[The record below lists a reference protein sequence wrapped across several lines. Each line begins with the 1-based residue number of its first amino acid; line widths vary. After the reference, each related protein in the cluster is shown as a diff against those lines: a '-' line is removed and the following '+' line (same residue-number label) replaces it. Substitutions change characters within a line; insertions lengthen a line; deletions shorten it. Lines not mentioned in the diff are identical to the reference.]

1 METNL
6 PALCR
11 RVWGNVPAAIPYDG
25 EDHLSVVLPK
35 RTDEEPRWYIPG
47 RTHAISDDMAESMIQ
62 AAALRWLLE
71 NGGEVRKNED
81 GTAYGVVCH
90 VEDDWTGTPCLVW
103 YAWDKDLTT
112 CLLLAVER
120 CQEYKENS
128 K

>member
-1 METNL
+1 METDL
-6 PALCR
+6 PELCR
-11 RVWGNVPAAIPYDG
+11 RVWGKVPAAIPYDG

-62 AAALRWLLE
+62 AAALRWLLHNDGFAAHYGKG
-71 NGGEVRKNED
+71 NGRYFIASED
-81 GTAYGVVCH
+81 TYPSNRC
-90 VEDDWTGTPCLVW
+90 VW
-103 YAWDKDLTT
+103 HSTDQDLTT